1 MKKTMMWALAVLVF
15 PACTA
20 EMAPALPEE
29 PEAPVLKELTI
40 SSSLDSPASKTS
52 YAGEKTFSW
61 SVGDQISVLCN
72 DGSANF
78 WQTFTTATEGKTA
91 KFKAQVPASVNIGP
105 LDGSFSG
112 VALFPAC
119 EDHVF
124 QDKDNIA
131 FTLPATRDFRAAGG
145 GHPSADLP
153 MFAWARP
160 DGSYAF
166 THLTGAAKFTFR
178 NVPCAH
184 VKFTFATTT
193 DVKLNG
199 TYPLELGGETVQWSA
214 AGTDVAAERSVTY
227 YADVTGGEVCF
238 YLPYA
243 TGTIWAWNQ
252 VRLENADSGEELY
265 ANTSVKEIA
274 VQRKRVTVLSP
285 IDLSPAAAGFQAS
298 LSFEESDDV
307 IANPERGLYRMVT
320 YKYPSSSSSW
330 TSASTSLNDSYD
342 SEGTLVMTLFYLSSF
357 VDSDE
362 ISAEALTHIRKVF
375 TKVRSSN
382 KKAIVRFAYSS
393 THSSDKTVD
402 PRTIHQEP
410 SLEQLQTH
418 IAQLGEVLHDF
429 EDVICVVQ
437 AGFIG
442 TYGEWYYTTHFS
454 TFTYSNGQWKEGRD
468 FSVSG
473 NKISGY
479 ENRSVVL
486 DALLDAVPESR
497 QIALRT
503 PTYKQG
509 YLSPNSLSSFSTFT
523 GFGTDPEHR
532 LAFHNDAFLYG
543 GEDMGTFH
551 YSWERDIWKTQGA
564 YLVNG
569 GEAPYSST
577 DVSQMDGY
585 SYDKVRAAIFDYH
598 YSYLHHD
605 TGYHTK
611 PTSTSPSDGSTLMR
625 WWHQQGWMNDIKKWL
640 GYRLYLESA
649 SISGE
654 GKTSGSKVSVSV
666 TLANSGSA
674 PIINERP
681 MKLVLVHGNSYIVVA
696 DLGDPRTVESLGSK
710 TFTAEF
716 TLPQDIASGDN
727 LALWLP
733 DNAEGL
739 QSKAAYSVRLANTSS
754 VTWKN
759 GHNLFY
765 TF

>member
-1 MKKTMMWALAVLVF
+1 MKRILIGAMAALALS
-15 PACTA
+15 ACTA
-20 EMAPALPEE
+20 EMAPDWAEE
-29 PEAPVLKELTI
+29 PEYKELTI
-40 SSSLDSPASKTS
+40 TSTLDESVTKTA

-61 SVGDQISVLCN
+61 SVGDKISVLCN
-72 DGSANF
+72 DGTANR
-78 WQTFTTATEGKTA
+78 WETFTAQSAGKTSQ
-91 KFKAQVPASVNIGP
+91 FKAQVAASVKIGP

-119 EDHVF
+119 EDHVY
-124 QDKDNIA
+124 QDKDNMA
-131 FTLPATRDFRAAGG
+131 FALPATRDFRAAGG
-145 GHPSADLP
+145 GHASADLP
-153 MFAWARP
+153 MFAWADG

-166 THLTGAAKFTFR
+166 THLTGAAKFSFKD
-178 NVPCAH
+178 VPCAH
-184 VKFTFATTT
+184 VKFTFTTTT

-199 TYPLELGGETVQWSA
+199 IYPLVLGDAAVQWNA
-214 AGTDVAAERSVTY
+214 AGTDVASERSVTY
-227 YADVTGGEVCF
+227 YADVEDGSVSF

-252 VRLENADSGEELY
+252 VKLENADTGEELY
-265 ANTSVKEIA
+265 ADTSVKEIA
-274 VQRKRVTVLSP
+274 VQRKRVTVLAPVS
-285 IDLSPAAAGFQAS
+285 LSPSSAGFQVN
-298 LSFEESDDV
+298 LDFEESEDV
-307 IANPERGLYRMVT
+307 IANPERGLYKMVT

-330 TSASTSLNDSYD
+330 TSYSTSVTDSYD
-342 SEGTLVMTLFYLSSF
+342 SENTLVMTLFYLSSF

-362 ISAEALTHIRKVF
+362 ISSDALAHIRKVF

-393 THSSDKTVD
+393 NHSSDKTVD

-410 SLEQLQTH
+410 SLEQLQTQ
-418 IAQLGEVLHDF
+418 IGQLGEVLRDF

-454 TFTYSNGQWKEGRD
+454 TFTYSSGQWKEARD
-468 FSVSG
+468 FTVSG
-473 NKISGY
+473 NKITGY
-479 ENRSVVL
+479 ENRAAVL
-486 DALLDAVPESR
+486 DALLAAVPESR

-509 YLSPNSLSSFSTFT
+509 YISPSSLSSFSTFT
-523 GFGTDPEHR
+523 GFGTDAEHR

-551 YSWERDIWKTQGA
+551 YSWEREIWKSQGA
-564 YLVNG
+564 YLING

-577 DVSQMDGY
+577 AVSQMDGY
-585 SYDKVRAAIFDYH
+585 YYDKVRAAIFDYH

-605 TGYHTK
+605 TGYHSK
-611 PTSTSPSDGSTLMR
+611 PDSTSPNDGSTLMR

-640 GYRLYLESA
+640 GYRLYLQSA

-654 GKTSGSKVSVSV
+654 GKTSGSSVSVSV
-666 TLANSGSA
+666 TLANSGAA

-681 MKLVLVHGNSYIVVA
+681 MKLVLVHGNSYIVLA
-696 DLGDPRTVESLGSK
+696 DLGDPRSVESLGTK
-710 TFTAEF
+710 TFTADF
-716 TLPQDIASGDN
+716 TLPQDIASGDK

-733 DNAEGL
+733 DNNTGL
-739 QSKAAYSVRLANTSS
+739 QSKAAYSVRLANTAS